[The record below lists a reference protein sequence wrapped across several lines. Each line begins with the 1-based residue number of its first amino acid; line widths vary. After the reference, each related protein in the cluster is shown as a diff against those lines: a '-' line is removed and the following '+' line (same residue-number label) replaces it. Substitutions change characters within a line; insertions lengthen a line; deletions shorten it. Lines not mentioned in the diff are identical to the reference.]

1 MPPIGTLWKYT
12 GMGFDLVALSGGKG
26 MRGPQNAGILMGKK
40 RLTDLAAANN
50 KSGRWNEY
58 ELLTPIETEF
68 QIFWRGGAV
77 RRVCFLN
84 VLYPGGNLARHMC
97 LYSASV

>member
-1 MPPIGTLWKYT
+1 MPPIDTLWKYT

-50 KSGRWNEY
+50 NPGDGVGRGMKGGQGADRGHGSPQSTGSSSRPMKKWRRNGSGGK
-58 ELLTPIETEF
+58 T
-68 QIFWRGGAV
+68 
-77 RRVCFLN
+77 
-84 VLYPGGNLARHMC
+84 
-97 LYSASV
+97 